1 MASEATKIYDEKMTK
16 TLAALDS
23 DYATIRAGR
32 ANPHVLDKNHGRL
45 LRCAYSHQSG
55 R

>member
-32 ANPHVLDKNHGRL
+32 ATLMYWIK
-45 LRCAYSHQSG
+45 SW
-55 R
+55 